1 MRKKNRWF
9 LALACLITAIAIT
22 LAFSGTFARYL
33 EMLTG
38 DQAFQVKPME
48 PLQITQ
54 KWMWNADDN
63 TYVITFTAGERAKNC
78 KVYLAVSE
86 GVTNVQSLQV
96 EMTAPVLP
104 EEIPTEET
112 EETEATEET
121 QETVAETLPETVTL
135 QATGSAITEGSA
147 IYNLFGS
154 GTVFQFQNTET
165 QEELVFDLSQHTY
178 TITVRGLDSAAELTS
193 LLRLFVEYVQE

>member
-9 LALACLITAIAIT
+9 LALACLVIATAVT

-38 DQAFQVKPME
+38 DQAFQVKPMD

-63 TYVITFTAGERAKNC
+63 AYVITFTAGEQAKNC

-86 GVTNVQSLQV
+86 GVTNAQSLQV
-96 EMTAPVLP
+96 EMTAPVLSG
-104 EEIPTEET
+104 ET
-112 EETEATEET
+112 PTEATE
-121 QETVAETLPETVTL
+121 ETVAETLPETVTL
-135 QATGSAITEGSA
+135 QAAGSAITEGSA

-154 GTVFQFQNTET
+154 GTVFQFQNVET
-165 QEELVFDLSQHTY
+165 QEELVFDLSQYTY